1 MPRPVTLP
9 DSLCAFIRSL
19 DKPPVVTAPAR
30 NATEPETDNASD
42 TTAPPAYPA
51 PPAWIAARDAYI
63 SHVMACKQCV
73 TSGLRIPRHC
83 ATGERLRRE
92 LDAQP
97 WDSGP

>member
-19 DKPPVVTAPAR
+19 DKPPVLTLPAR
-30 NATEPETDNASD
+30 STTEPEADNASD
-42 TTAPPAYPA
+42 TTAPPAYP
-51 PPAWIAARDAYI
+51 PSPAWVAARDAYI
-63 SHVMACKQCV
+63 RHVMTCGHCV
-73 TSGLRIPRHC
+73 TSGLRTPRHC

-97 WDSGP
+97 WESGP

>member
-19 DKPPVVTAPAR
+19 DKPPVVTIPAR
-30 NATEPETDNASD
+30 NATGPETDNASD
-42 TTAPPAYPA
+42 TTPPPAHPP
-51 PPAWIAARDAYI
+51 PPAWMAARDAYI

-73 TSGLRIPRHC
+73 TSGLLIPRHC

>member
-19 DKPPVVTAPAR
+19 DKPPAVTIPAR
-30 NATEPETDNASD
+30 NATGPETDNASD
-42 TTAPPAYPA
+42 TTSPPAYPP
-51 PPAWIAARDAYI
+51 PPAWMAARDAYI

>member
-19 DKPPVVTAPAR
+19 DKPPVFTLPAR
-30 NATEPETDNASD
+30 CTTEPETDNASD
-42 TTAPPAYPA
+42 TTAPPAYPP
-51 PPAWIAARDAYI
+51 PPAWVAARDAYI

-83 ATGERLRRE
+83 ATGELLRRE

-97 WDSGP
+97 WESEP